1 MLWNLWRVVLYNLE
15 SCRIRLDTLD
25 NAGMHASGRRGRSRG
40 RVQDSVV
47 LILVRITC
55 TSTKCSLALM
65 TCQPP
70 WCLKI
75 LEGRWTTKQSPR
87 TEKDHGP
94 LCDCQRRNGFTASL
108 TAVFNWSSL
117 KFMTAITG
125 GAEWIFTGWPLHRR
139 EQHQFWSCYE
149 DPSAELNPQL
159 ISFKLCRSRLDIDVA
174 ACSWILC
181 NLLQLKSSNCCGW
194 TVRHDPKMKVPRVR
208 EKSLRGLSLAMF
220 KTRYPLSAK
229 CSEGCDCFDVFHVS
243 DAFQWFESYT
253 SLYTHI
259 ITVVVIYLSYT
270 VIQ

>member
-1 MLWNLWRVVLYNLE
+1 MCWNDDMECEKNFIISLRFTSWHIHFLCSLGGVDCHNNDRSALMLWNLWRVVLYNLE

-94 LCDCQRRNGFTASL
+94 LCDCQRRSGFTASL

-149 DPSAELNPQL
+149 DPSTELNPQL
-159 ISFKLCRSRLDIDVA
+159 ISFKLCRSRLDIV
-174 ACSWILC
+174 
-181 NLLQLKSSNCCGW
+181 
-194 TVRHDPKMKVPRVR
+194 H
-208 EKSLRGLSLAMF
+208 
-220 KTRYPLSAK
+220 
-229 CSEGCDCFDVFHVS
+229 GCM
-243 DAFQWFESYT
+243 
-253 SLYTHI
+253 
-259 ITVVVIYLSYT
+259 
-270 VIQ
+270 